1 MSSGRICRT
10 RTSPQ
15 HPKCRVLPL
24 HHILYIGTLCYGS
37 GPICLDIVIPA
48 IDLTGYLYSLTRG
61 VSTAAP
67 FHGCASTVAHLSRP
81 IGVFATFATVANIN
95 NIYSARVPMH
105 CGCTGTDH
113 RFRSFNDTILSA
125 ELMSEPS
132 LLILTVITPSQ
143 VTLLSHQDS
152 DFLYEGSS
160 SHLFQSFSSAQRVL
174 SDFASW
180 GCSYQPSLGQRCLHT
195 SGFRCLTSNS
205 WFQADVRCRPNP
217 CYGASNG
224 NRTHIFCLEGRHNG
238 HYTIP
243 AQ

>member
-81 IGVFATFATVANIN
+81 IGVFVTFATATLFTIILLLVRPTPQLIPGSRTPQPPFSPLGKKSFCA
-95 NIYSARVPMH
+95 IYFNQADSCHPRTPTSQGLDYALIAAFF
-105 CGCTGTDH
+105 CG
-113 RFRSFNDTILSA
+113 
-125 ELMSEPS
+125 
-132 LLILTVITPSQ
+132 
-143 VTLLSHQDS
+143 
-152 DFLYEGSS
+152 
-160 SHLFQSFSSAQRVL
+160 LFQT
-174 SDFASW
+174 
-180 GCSYQPSLGQRCLHT
+180 G
-195 SGFRCLTSNS
+195 
-205 WFQADVRCRPNP
+205 
-217 CYGASNG
+217 
-224 NRTHIFCLEGRHNG
+224 
-238 HYTIP
+238 
-243 AQ
+243 